1 MKNKTIEIISVNK
14 SNNFVGIKTGEGSV
28 QLYVPSVFRQDE
40 NIKKDILIFIKSI
53 SIAKKLHQDK
63 IQNGKNVNDKIWPI
77 DSYLWII
84 RDYLDN
90 GYYYNREKRYS
101 NSNSGKIDW
110 KRTLRNMPI
119 YSNGNIIYDKF
130 VTSKMSATNDI
141 IAQTYRLCLK
151 QALKRIGW
159 LFNYN
164 FYVEIQQIFSI
175 SEMVAEI
182 RRELNQT
189 FDDVKNLRYKHML
202 KILRN
207 TEGEKVASSICSYG
221 ITNYHY
227 VFETMVDMI
236 FDGITEEKSN
246 YNPNGYWK
254 LNNKKP
260 KKASSLMPDTILK
273 RDDKT
278 YILDAKMYQY
288 GATHDVSKLPN
299 TQSLQ
304 KQITY
309 GDYVHNNLG
318 DQFVR
323 NAFILPYNKE
333 LESFKKDKNLIRYY
347 DDNLVYFGYAYVD
360 WRTDN
365 KEDYDYIHTFG
376 IDFNYLL
383 RNYNLLD
390 YKLIN
395 NLILSI
401 EDRLKFIKENKE

>member
-110 KRTLRNMPI
+110 KRTLSNMPI

-151 QALKRIGW
+151 QALQRIGW

-207 TEGEKVASSICSYG
+207 IEGEKVASSICSYG

-278 YILDAKMYQY
+278 YILDAKMYR
-288 GATHDVSKLPN
+288 KR
-299 TQSLQ
+299 
-304 KQITY
+304 QI
-309 GDYVHNNLG
+309 
-318 DQFVR
+318 
-323 NAFILPYNKE
+323 I
-333 LESFKKDKNLIRYY
+333 
-347 DDNLVYFGYAYVD
+347 
-360 WRTDN
+360 
-365 KEDYDYIHTFG
+365 
-376 IDFNYLL
+376 
-383 RNYNLLD
+383 
-390 YKLIN
+390 
-395 NLILSI
+395 
-401 EDRLKFIKENKE
+401 

>member
-1 MKNKTIEIISVNK
+1 
-14 SNNFVGIKTGEGSV
+14 
-28 QLYVPSVFRQDE
+28 
-40 NIKKDILIFIKSI
+40 
-53 SIAKKLHQDK
+53 
-63 IQNGKNVNDKIWPI
+63 
-77 DSYLWII
+77 
-84 RDYLDN
+84 
-90 GYYYNREKRYS
+90 
-101 NSNSGKIDW
+101 
-110 KRTLRNMPI
+110 
-119 YSNGNIIYDKF
+119 
-130 VTSKMSATNDI
+130 
-141 IAQTYRLCLK
+141 
-151 QALKRIGW
+151 
-159 LFNYN
+159 
-164 FYVEIQQIFSI
+164 
-175 SEMVAEI
+175 
-182 RRELNQT
+182 
-189 FDDVKNLRYKHML
+189 
-202 KILRN
+202 
-207 TEGEKVASSICSYG
+207 
-221 ITNYHY
+221 
-227 VFETMVDMI
+227 MI

>member
-1 MKNKTIEIISVNK
+1 MKNKTIEIIPVNK
-14 SNNFVGIKTGEGSV
+14 ANSFVGIKTGEGSV
-28 QLYVPSVFRQDE
+28 QVYVPKVFRQDE

-53 SIAKKLHQDK
+53 SVSKKLHQDK
-63 IQNGKNVNDKIWPI
+63 IQNGRDVNDKIWPI
-77 DSYLWII
+77 DSYLWLI

-130 VTSKMSATNDI
+130 VTSKMSASNDI

-151 QALKRIGW
+151 QAIQRIGW

-175 SEMVAEI
+175 SEMVAAI

-189 FDDVKNLRYKHML
+189 YDDVKKIRYKHML

-207 TEGEKVASSICSYG
+207 TEGEKVASSTYSYG

-236 FDGITEEKSN
+236 FDGITDGKSN

-254 LNNKKP
+254 LNNKKAQ
-260 KKASSLMPDTILK
+260 KASSLMPDTILK

-323 NAFILPYNKE
+323 NAFILPYNKK
-333 LESFKKDKNLIRYY
+333 LDSFKNDENLIRYY

-360 WRTDN
+360 WRPDS

-383 RNYNLLD
+383 RNYNQPD
-390 YKLIN
+390 YKLID
-395 NLILSI
+395 NLVFSI
-401 EDRLKFIKENKE
+401 ENRLKYLKENDE

>member
-1 MKNKTIEIISVNK
+1 MKNKIIEIISVNK

-90 GYYYNREKRYS
+90 GCYYNREKRYS

-151 QALKRIGW
+151 QALQRIGW

-207 TEGEKVASSICSYG
+207 TEGEKVASNICSYG

-333 LESFKKDKNLIRYY
+333 LESFKKDENLIRYY

-383 RNYNLLD
+383 RNYNLHD

-401 EDRLKFIKENKE
+401 EDRLKFIKENEE

>member
-119 YSNGNIIYDKF
+119 YSNGNIIYDKY

-151 QALKRIGW
+151 QALQRIGW

-260 KKASSLMPDTILK
+260 KKASSLIPDTILK

-323 NAFILPYNKE
+323 NTFILPYNKE

-347 DDNLVYFGYAYVD
+347 DDNLVNFGYAYVD

-383 RNYNLLD
+383 RNYNLPD

-401 EDRLKFIKENKE
+401 EDRLEFIKENEE

>member
-1 MKNKTIEIISVNK
+1 MKNKIIEIISVNK

-119 YSNGNIIYDKF
+119 YSNGNIIYDKY

-151 QALKRIGW
+151 QALQRIGW

-260 KKASSLMPDTILK
+260 KKASSLIPDTILK

-323 NAFILPYNKE
+323 NTFILPYNKE

-347 DDNLVYFGYAYVD
+347 DDNLVNFGYAYVD

-383 RNYNLLD
+383 RNYNLPD

-401 EDRLKFIKENKE
+401 EDRLEFIKENEE

>member
-1 MKNKTIEIISVNK
+1 M
-14 SNNFVGIKTGEGSV
+14 
-28 QLYVPSVFRQDE
+28 
-40 NIKKDILIFIKSI
+40 
-53 SIAKKLHQDK
+53 HQDK

-151 QALKRIGW
+151 QALQRIGW

>member
-151 QALKRIGW
+151 QALQRIGW

-164 FYVEIQQIFSI
+164 FYVETQQIFSI
-175 SEMVAEI
+175 SEIVAEI

-189 FDDVKNLRYKHML
+189 FDDVKNLRYNICL
-202 KILRN
+202 K
-207 TEGEKVASSICSYG
+207 Y
-221 ITNYHY
+221 
-227 VFETMVDMI
+227 
-236 FDGITEEKSN
+236 
-246 YNPNGYWK
+246 
-254 LNNKKP
+254 
-260 KKASSLMPDTILK
+260 
-273 RDDKT
+273 
-278 YILDAKMYQY
+278 
-288 GATHDVSKLPN
+288 
-299 TQSLQ
+299 
-304 KQITY
+304 
-309 GDYVHNNLG
+309 
-318 DQFVR
+318 
-323 NAFILPYNKE
+323 
-333 LESFKKDKNLIRYY
+333 
-347 DDNLVYFGYAYVD
+347 
-360 WRTDN
+360 
-365 KEDYDYIHTFG
+365 
-376 IDFNYLL
+376 
-383 RNYNLLD
+383 
-390 YKLIN
+390 
-395 NLILSI
+395 
-401 EDRLKFIKENKE
+401 

>member
-151 QALKRIGW
+151 QALQRIGW

>member
-1 MKNKTIEIISVNK
+1 MKNKIIEIISVNK

-40 NIKKDILIFIKSI
+40 NMKKDILIFIKSI

-90 GYYYNREKRYS
+90 GCYYNREKRYS

-151 QALKRIGW
+151 QALQRIGW

-278 YILDAKMYQY
+278 YILDVKMYQY

-383 RNYNLLD
+383 RNYKLPD

-401 EDRLKFIKENKE
+401 EDRLKFIKENEE

>member
-1 MKNKTIEIISVNK
+1 MKNKIIEIISVNK

-90 GYYYNREKRYS
+90 GCYYNREKRYS

-151 QALKRIGW
+151 QALQRIGW

-383 RNYNLLD
+383 RNYNLHD

-401 EDRLKFIKENKE
+401 EDRLKFIKENEE

>member
-40 NIKKDILIFIKSI
+40 NMKKDILIFIKSI

-119 YSNGNIIYDKF
+119 YSNGNIIYDKY

-151 QALKRIGW
+151 QALQRIGW

-260 KKASSLMPDTILK
+260 KKASSLIPDTILK

-323 NAFILPYNKE
+323 NTFILPYNKE

-347 DDNLVYFGYAYVD
+347 DDNLVNFGYAYVD

-383 RNYNLLD
+383 RNYNLPD

-401 EDRLKFIKENKE
+401 EDRLEFIKENEE